1 MAETKEFIRGNKYVV
16 ERGGTLLH
24 FQQNVFSDS
33 KSNWKQE
40 RKEAEQ
46 MEKEFAQ
53 YEEVVEE
60 PAEADAAVVYKN
72 F

>member
-33 KSNWKQE
+33 KSNWKQDGKRLSKW
-40 RKEAEQ
+40 RKSLRS
-46 MEKEFAQ
+46 MRK
-53 YEEVVEE
+53 
-60 PAEADAAVVYKN
+60 
-72 F
+72 